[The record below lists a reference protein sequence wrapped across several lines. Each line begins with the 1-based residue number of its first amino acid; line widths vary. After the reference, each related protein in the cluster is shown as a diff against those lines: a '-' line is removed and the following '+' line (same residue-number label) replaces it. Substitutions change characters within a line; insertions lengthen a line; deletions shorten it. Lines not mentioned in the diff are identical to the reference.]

1 MSIFANVYLGNTAN
15 DGTGDTLRTAFRK
28 IDQNF
33 ANIATI
39 TSQTAGVTTVAGRS
53 GNVLLSINDVSG
65 AVGIGTLNSALAA
78 SNVYLTNTLNTFTGT
93 ASQTIYNQVV
103 ANVGVD
109 IAVQA
114 GLIAQTGLAPLTTFE
129 ANLGV
134 TNTRLNVLNANV
146 GTLTN
151 TVTSIINT
159 TNILTA
165 NAGVQAASINL
176 LTGNAATQN
185 NSIVGLNANV
195 TAANLL
201 IATLDSNVGTVNLSV
216 QSLTSNAATQA
227 TALRTIDANL
237 GIASTN
243 IGGLQSTAATQAT
256 EISGLRANITAAN
269 AAVALAGYAT
279 KTQLT
284 NNIAIV
290 NSSISALSSNVGTLS
305 IRAGLQDANLGTA
318 TTNITTLFA
327 NAGSQAGT
335 LSSINLLI
343 GTLSDSVVTALN
355 RTTTLDANVGSI
367 RSNLTQTQANVTI
380 NSNQIFAINSNVTA
394 ANARIQTID
403 GNLGAVSNYIG
414 TINSQILAINAAIV
428 ASNTAVT
435 NSTTAKINST
445 NANVTAAN
453 LSIAALTTA
462 VNSNAA
468 TQATEISGLRA
479 NVTAANV
486 NITSLSANAAAANVQ
501 INLTQSNLTALT
513 TNFNSLT
520 ANVNSS
526 QVTVTGNVYANKYF
540 YGNGMPFVGQAA
552 TGNITFSGFTVNAPG
567 GELNINSYTGINN
580 NNPGYWLHVGN
591 VNTTTRNAGNI
602 ALEYFANSV
611 NKGSAVWDWDY
622 WTGTVG
628 NGNDGTIH
636 SRIGLFK
643 NGNISTP
650 LMVSDYISGNIS
662 FPYFVIAPNVSTGLM
677 EAGNVS
683 TNSMLV
689 YTNANISGNLYI
701 GGSPGSGIFWANGAS
716 YSTGAGGGG
725 TYSNI
730 QVAQY
735 LPTYTGN
742 LAAGNITVATG
753 VFWSNGTS
761 ATYSNSSV
769 ATYLPIYSGN
779 LNINLL
785 GAIAGS
791 FGNITSPGSATFGR
805 VLSDNYTYA
814 NGTSI
819 LTGLY
824 SNANVASYFTT
835 NLPTFNGNVNGL
847 NFTGGGIDIS
857 GQIRTTGFAFISGN
871 VTAANLNVGNV
882 YGTGRITTTGSG
894 GFGSVITSGNIQANT
909 AIISVGNVYTNG
921 NIAMVSSVP
930 RNVYVN
936 TVAPL
941 STQGNVGDIWYQTY

>member
-15 DGTGDTLRTAFRK
+15 DGTGDTLRTAFQK

-53 GNVLLSINDVSG
+53 GNVLLSVNDVVG

-93 ASQTIYNQVV
+93 ASQIIYDQVA

-114 GLIAQTGLAPLTTFE
+114 GLIAQTGLAPLTTFQ

-134 TNTRLNVLNANV
+134 TNVRLNTIDANL
-146 GTLTN
+146 GSLTG
-151 TVTSIINT
+151 TVTSLLNT
-159 TNILTA
+159 TNALTA
-165 NAGVQAASINL
+165 NAGVQAAGINL
-176 LTGNAATQN
+176 LTSNAVAQTN
-185 NSIVGLNANV
+185 AILSLNADI
-195 TAANLL
+195 TAAN
-201 IATLDSNVGTVNLSV
+201 IRTTTL
-216 QSLTSNAATQA
+216 
-227 TALRTIDANL
+227 DANL
-237 GIASTN
+237 GTATTN
-243 IGGLQSTAATQAT
+243 ITALYSNAASQATSLRTLDANLGTATNNISSLLANAVTQAT
-256 EISGLRANITAAN
+256 EITSLRANITAAN
-269 AAVALAGYAT
+269 TAVYAADYAS

-305 IRAGLQDANLGTA
+305 VRVGLHDANLGTA

-335 LSSINLLI
+335 LNSINLLI
-343 GTLSDSVVTALN
+343 GTLSDSVTIALN
-355 RTTTLDANVGSI
+355 RTVSLDANLGST
-367 RSNLTQTQANVTI
+367 RANLTQTQANVAVH
-380 NSNQIFAINSNVTA
+380 SNQIFAINANVTG
-394 ANARIQTID
+394 ANTRIQTID

-414 TINSQILAINAAIV
+414 TINAQILAINAAII

-453 LSIAALTTA
+453 LAIAALTTA
-462 VNSNAA
+462 FNSNAGIQE
-468 TQATEISGLRA
+468 TQISGLRA
-479 NVTAANV
+479 NITAANV
-486 NITSLSANAAAANVQ
+486 NITNLLANAAAANVQ

-540 YGNGMPFVGQAA
+540 YGNGQPFVGQAA
-552 TGNITFSGFTVNAPG
+552 TGNIVFSGYNLTAPG
-567 GELNINSYTGINN
+567 GELNITGYTGINN
-580 NNPGYWLHVGN
+580 NNPSYWLHVGN

-602 ALEYFANSV
+602 ALEYFGNSV

-650 LMVSDYISGNIS
+650 LMVSDYISGNIT
-662 FPYFVIAPNVSTGLM
+662 FPYFVSSPNVSTGLM

-683 TNSMLV
+683 TNSLLV
-689 YTNANISGNLYI
+689 YNNATVGGNIVLAGP
-701 GGSPGSGIFWANGAS
+701 PGTGIFWANGAS
-716 YSTGAGGGG
+716 YSTGGGGG
-725 TYSNI
+725 TYSNV

-742 LAAGNITVATG
+742 VSAGNITVATG
-753 VFWSNGTS
+753 VFWSNGIS

-785 GAIAGS
+785 GAINGS

-805 VLSDNYTYA
+805 VLSDTYNYA
-814 NGTSI
+814 NGISI
-819 LTGLY
+819 MTGLY
-824 SNANVASYFTT
+824 SNSNVAGYFTT
-835 NLPTFNGNVNGL
+835 NLPLFGGNVNGA
-847 NFTGGGIDIS
+847 NFIGGNIDIS
-857 GQIRTTGFAFISGN
+857 GLIKTTGFAFITGN
-871 VTAANLNVGNV
+871 ATAANVNTGNV
-882 YGTGRITTTGSG
+882 YASGRISTPGGG
-894 GFGSVITSGNIQANT
+894 GFGSVTTSGNIQANT
-909 AIISVGNVYTNG
+909 AIVSLGNVYSNG